1 MNCNDDFFKG
11 LEKPKTLQ
19 IFGENFGVFKS
30 NLWPK
35 PLFPITTFV
44 FKRANPSLFFFIFVF
59 SKFQFKD
66 KYIRNVLLQMLGFKP
81 QIYGVGSDRSAN
93 CATTTALIKS
103 NLAVLP
109 GQA

>member
-19 IFGENFGVFKS
+19 IFGENLGVFQS

-44 FKRANPSLFFFIFVF
+44 FKRDNPSLFFFIFIF
-59 SKFQFKD
+59 SKLQFTN
-66 KYIRNVLLQMLGFKP
+66 IRNILLLMLGFKP
-81 QIYGVGSDRSAN
+81 QISGVGSDRCPN
-93 CATTTALIKS
+93 CATTTAHKFL
-103 NLAVLP
+103 L
-109 GQA
+109 